1 MPLEMQG
8 RSGARCTMDWLWLGL
23 YHALAMLWATFWALV
38 LGFTISG
45 TLQVFVSK
53 EQISRAFGQTNL
65 KSVWLATG
73 LGAASSSCSYAAVAA
88 ARSAMQQGAALIP
101 ALAFMF
107 ASTNLVIELGAVLWV
122 LMGWQFVLAEIFGA
136 FVLIILMWLLI
147 RLFLP
152 RTLEAQI
159 RQWAANQTH
168 ENGHCHHEHRPS
180 LGSGVAGEHEL
191 DTASSSIGEHEE
203 RKWTRVAHAFVMDWS
218 MLWKEVLGGFLIAG
232 FLATLVPHDW
242 WEGLFLQTGSPV
254 VRLIENALVGPII
267 AMISFV
273 CSVGNIPLAS
283 LLWSHGISFGG
294 VISFIYADL
303 IVIPIII
310 IYAKYYGA
318 RAAAWITGILYVSM
332 VLAGMI
338 VDLIFS
344 ALGLIPRGPRP
355 PSAVE
360 HAHIIWNYTSWLDVA
375 AAIFAAWLLFLHF
388 KSPGKQSAHAC
399 H

>member
-1 MPLEMQG
+1 MN
-8 RSGARCTMDWLWLGL
+8 WLWLSL

-45 TLQVFVSK
+45 VLQVFVSK
-53 EQISRAFGQTNL
+53 ERMSRAFGQTNW
-65 KSVWLATG
+65 KSVSLATG

-88 ARSAMQQGAALIP
+88 ARSAIQQGAALTP

-107 ASTNLVIELGAVLWV
+107 ASTNLVIELGAVLWI
-122 LMGWQFVLAEIFGA
+122 LMGWQFVLAEILGA
-136 FVLIILMWLLI
+136 FVLITIMWLLI

-152 RTLEAQI
+152 RNLEIGIRILAQEKI
-159 RQWAANQTH
+159 Q
-168 ENGHCHHEHRPS
+168 GSIHCHHEHPTS
-180 LGSGVAGEHEL
+180 QGSGATGDQKQVLA
-191 DTASSSIGEHEE
+191 TASPSVGGHEIS
-203 RKWTRVAHAFVMDWS
+203 KWTRVAHAFVTDWS
-218 MLWKEVLGGFLIAG
+218 MLWKEIFGGFLIAG
-232 FLATLVPHDW
+232 FLATLMPHGW
-242 WEGLFLQTGSPV
+242 WEALFLQSGPPV

-310 IYAKYYGA
+310 IYAKYYGV
-318 RAAAWITGILYVSM
+318 RAAAWITGIFYVSM
-332 VLAGMI
+332 VLAGI
-338 VDLIFS
+338 VVDLAFS
-344 ALGLIPRGPRP
+344 ALGLIPDGLRP

-360 HAHIIWNYTSWLDVA
+360 HAHIIFNYTSWLDVA
-375 AAIFAAWLLFLHF
+375 GAIFAAWLLFLHF
-388 KSPGKQSAHAC
+388 RSQDKENARAC